1 MMDLTP
7 GPRSLALRD
16 KLQTFMDL
24 HVYPNETLYDEQC
37 GHTEADYWRVPPII
51 EEVKTKAKEAGLWNL
66 FLTPHVQKDGLSNL
80 DYAPLAEIMGRVH
93 WASEAFNCNAPD
105 TGNMELLARYGSEA
119 QKERFLEPMLDGRM
133 KSAFAM
139 TEPEVASSDAT
150 NVRTRIARDGDDYVI
165 DGHKFFITNSHDPRL
180 GLFIVM
186 GKTDTNAPVHLQQT
200 QILVEPDR
208 PGIRIVRAMPVFGY
222 HDQPH
227 GHGDIYFEKV
237 RVPAANVVLGEG
249 RGFEIAQGRLGP
261 GRIHH
266 CMRIIGVAE
275 RLMEKLCRRLVS
287 RTAFGETLANQSLW
301 QDRIADARTEIEM
314 CRLLVLKAAKLMD
327 SVGNKV
333 ARSEISQIKVAVPRM
348 GQKLCDMVIQA
359 FGAAGVTDDY
369 LLGYTYARL
378 RVMRL
383 GDGPDEVHNRT
394 IAREELRPYRE
405 AVKAGSQP

>member
-1 MMDLTP
+1 MLDLRPTP
-7 GPRSLALRD
+7 RALDLRERLLA
-16 KLQTFMDL
+16 FMDA
-24 HVYPNETLYDEQC
+24 HIYPNETLYDEQC
-37 GHTEADYWRVPPII
+37 GVEPATLWRVPPII
-51 EEVKTKAKEAGLWNL
+51 ESIKAKARAAGLWNL
-66 FLTPHVQKDGLSNL
+66 FMPPQLAENGLSNL
-80 DYAPLAEIMGRVH
+80 DYAGLAEITGRVH
-93 WASEAFNCNAPD
+93 WAPEAFNCNSPD
-105 TGNMELLARYGSEA
+105 SGNMELLARYGSAA
-119 QKERFLEPMLDGRM
+119 QQEKFLKPMLAGEQ

-150 NVRTRIARDGDDYVI
+150 NIRTSILRDGDDYI
-165 DGHKFFITNSHDPRL
+165 INGHKFYITNALDPRL
-180 GLFIVM
+180 GVYIVM
-186 GKTDTNAPVHLQQT
+186 GKSDTSAPAHLQQT
-200 QILVEPDR
+200 QILVEPNT
-208 PGIRIVRAMPVFGY
+208 PGIRVARSMPLFGY

-227 GHGDIYFEKV
+227 GHGDVYFENV
-237 RVPAANVVLGEG
+237 RVPAANIILGEG

-275 RLMEKLCRRLVS
+275 RLIEKFCMRLVS
-287 RTAFGETLANQSLW
+287 RVAFGKPLAEQSLW
-301 QDRIADARTEIEM
+301 QDRLADARTDIEM

-327 SVGNKV
+327 TVGNKV

-359 FGAAGVTDDY
+359 YGGAGVSDDA

-394 IAREELRPYRE
+394 IAREELRRYRL
-405 AVKAGSQP
+405 